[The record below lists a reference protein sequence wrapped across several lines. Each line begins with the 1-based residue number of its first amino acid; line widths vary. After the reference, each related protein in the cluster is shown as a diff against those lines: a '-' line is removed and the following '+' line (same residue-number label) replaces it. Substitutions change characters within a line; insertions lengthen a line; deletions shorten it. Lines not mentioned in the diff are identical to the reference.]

1 MASPESPLAKYMSE
15 EAFTAMYTNP
25 INNIGTRL
33 ERMQRQYPKLANN
46 PFVQKLRPSKANHD
60 IGQTV
65 FTIDFDTTYET
76 TAADKNM
83 FTEGLLDLLRNP
95 RKFANDPNNVDEIE
109 DIKRFGKMLVSN
121 QLLSSGFAPGPGAY
135 IDLVPIEVF
144 DTRIMT
150 ADQSDITPLEFFTQ
164 EQKSMNLMGY
174 FEGFEND
181 FVRQFGTASPGG
193 TPLLKTYKL
202 KSFNEIEYVPN
213 TAIGNNLGV
222 PAYFVSYSPD
232 GPVLYMLE
240 NKGMFSS
247 PYKKLQ
253 PLGQKNRVHEIL
265 SNRSNSKSLISSNV
279 GVVEQPAEN
288 FGATSQ
294 RNKDVQSA
302 IQEIP
307 ESVEQPIKLCKL

>member
-1 MASPESPLAKYMSE
+1 MASPESPLASYMSQ
-15 EAFTAMYTNP
+15 EAFNAMYTNRL
-25 INNIGTRL
+25 NNIGTRL

-60 IGQTV
+60 VGQTI

-76 TAADKNM
+76 TSADKNM
-83 FTEGLLDLLRNP
+83 FTEGLLDLLRSP
-95 RKFANDPNNVDEIE
+95 RKFANDPNSVDEVD
-109 DIKRFGKMLVSN
+109 DIKKFGRMLVSN

-193 TPLLKTYKL
+193 APLLQTQKL
-202 KSFNEIEYVPN
+202 KSFNDTIVMSN
-213 TAIGNNLGV
+213 KAIANDLGV
-222 PAYFVSYSPD
+222 PSYFVSYSPN

-240 NKGMFSS
+240 SS
-247 PYKKLQ
+247 TENSSTYKKLQ
-253 PLGQKNRVHEIL
+253 PLGQRNRVHEIL
-265 SNRSNSKSLISSNV
+265 SNRSNSESLVSSNL
-279 GVVEQPAEN
+279 GVVEQPAI
-288 FGATSQ
+288 GATMK
-294 RNKDVQSA
+294 RYTDVANA
-302 IQEIP
+302 IQEVP
-307 ESVEQPIKLCKL
+307 ESIEQPTKLCKL